1 MKSGRYWIQPRDRI
15 FVKGYVIFS
24 FAKNLGK
31 NIGKRIPKNLTGKYN
46 LGMLAMHQKPLDH
59 DKQSATDALKTA

>member
-1 MKSGRYWIQPRDRI
+1 M
-15 FVKGYVIFS
+15 S
-24 FAKNLGK
+24 FAKNMGK
-31 NIGKRIPKNLTGKYN
+31 NTGKRIPKNLTGKYN